1 MTEIS
6 KLLSAGVCVCV
17 CVCVCV
23 WSLLQVLTTEGV
35 MEKELR
41 LPGRIAPYMYPKALP
56 WDEMWMQKTVMG
68 CGPVNQP

>member
-1 MTEIS
+1 
-6 KLLSAGVCVCV
+6 
-17 CVCVCV
+17 
-23 WSLLQVLTTEGV
+23 VLTTEGV